1 MILGRLAPGHCF
13 YEESRQHGERP
24 EHNRKE
30 YLAFSSL
37 IHKEGWK
44 ETVLCHHQKKTTG
57 NCAGSLGNKL
67 VQIQQAKGLPQ
78 LESTTRKRGLTPK
91 VIVTNMSN
99 RVICTGDLDFSSV
112 EAPYFPTQHR
122 LPVVC
127 MQRAAG

>member
-1 MILGRLAPGHCF
+1 M
-13 YEESRQHGERP
+13 ERGQNIT
-24 EHNRKE
+24 ERSIWHLVALFIRRGGKK
-30 YLAFSSL
+30 LFCV
-37 IHKEGWK
+37 IIK
-44 ETVLCHHQKKTTG
+44 KKTTG
-57 NCAGSLGNKL
+57 NCAGSRGNKL